1 MGLSQRVSSI
11 TSRIATPPK
20 MSDPYAKVYTMKKSR
35 MTADQKKFYRITL
48 ALIKDGVE
56 LPPEIKTRWLML
68 QLNCTY

>member
-1 MGLSQRVSSI
+1 
-11 TSRIATPPK
+11 

-56 LPPEIKTRWLML
+56 LPAEIKTRWLML